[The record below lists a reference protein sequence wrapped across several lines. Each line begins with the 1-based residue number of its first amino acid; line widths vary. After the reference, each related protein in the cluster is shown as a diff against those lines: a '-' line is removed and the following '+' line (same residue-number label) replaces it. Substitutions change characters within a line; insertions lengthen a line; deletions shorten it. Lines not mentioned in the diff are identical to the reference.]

1 MSAAGPLNS
10 VVSSLLG
17 LLDDFLPPSPG
28 GALPDPSV
36 QVVTFTQREVGLGQW
51 RGTETRAD
59 LAVVALKGVR
69 LDAITRYQVWAAD
82 ANAAS
87 AAIGDL
93 QGRLL
98 GAGEALRGLGVL
110 DLQAHEMT
118 GPAFEAGV
126 PGWYAAVDFRVLY
139 EFQYQDDDG
148 ASSLIARIPIDLD
161 PERAGSPDREHLEV
175 TDAMVRWDELAAP
188 QLVLEAAR
196 GFRQVRHLSVLALL
210 PALPANPADPTA
222 WHGAPVVLAVDQ
234 GGVRTQRVFATV
246 RELVDAC
253 SPDGSVELGG
263 GTYVG
268 GTLELAAAGLPGPAT
283 LTRPG
288 DAFKVTYSAASFDD
302 GAVLYLRAHP

>member
-17 LLDDFLPPSPG
+17 LLDDFLPPSPVG
-28 GALPDPSV
+28 PLPNPSV
-36 QVVTFTQREVGLGQW
+36 QLVTFTQREVGLGQW

-69 LDAITRYQVWAAD
+69 LDAIARYQLWAAD

-98 GAGEALRGLGVL
+98 GSREALRGLGVL
-110 DLQAHEMT
+110 DLRAHEMA
-118 GPAFEAGV
+118 GPAFEAGA
-126 PGWYAAVDFRVLY
+126 PGWYATLDFRVLF

-148 ASSLIARIPIDLD
+148 ASSIIARIPVDLD

-188 QLVLEAAR
+188 ELVLEAAR
-196 GFRQVRHLSVLALL
+196 GFPRVGHLSVLALL
-210 PALPANPADPTA
+210 PALPADPADPTA
-222 WHGAPVVLAVDQ
+222 WHGAPVVLALEQ
-234 GGVRTQRVFATV
+234 SGVRRQRVFATV
-246 RELVDAC
+246 REFVGAF
-253 SPDGSVELGG
+253 SPDGSAELGG
-263 GTYVG
+263 DTYVG
-268 GTLELAAAGLPGPAT
+268 GTLEPSAAGFPGPVT

-288 DAFKVTYSAASFDD
+288 DVLTVTYSAASFDD